1 MIETIISS
9 LFMIPFIVRNPLLFD
24 EINRKL
30 QNNEID
36 KRQVLDE
43 LSALIN
49 CNEKPSHLT
58 IEILLQNDKKKR
70 TLMISRED
78 HDKCVREII
87 MKISSIDLTY
97 SVEKQLQQNPLAA
110 KILAVLKDRFPNVS
124 EGTLRANACKI
135 SLCKDE
141 VEWKRVVKELN
152 QENENNAL
160 GAVFQ
165 NYSFFPSGKTQPRS
179 EEFFHQY
186 IAAFH
191 FYRMLSKWTQH
202 GVVIPVPLRKV
213 NIKDFLNFHCI
224 VFIHNSS
231 RWPTPIMQSPALTS
245 SRTNH

>member
-1 MIETIISS
+1 MIDTIISS
-9 LFMIPFIVRNPLLFD
+9 IFMIPFIVRNPLLFD

-141 VEWKRVVKELN
+141 KDWKRMVKELI
-152 QENENNAL
+152 QENENNAK
-160 GAVFQ
+160 GALFQ
-165 NYSFFPSGKTQPRS
+165 KYSFFSSGKTQPRS

-191 FYRMLSKWTQH
+191 FYRMLSKWTQP
-202 GVVIPVPLRKV
+202 GAVIPVPLRKV
-213 NIKDFLNFHCI
+213 NNRVFLIFLFFLHIFLPGDQPPRCS
-224 VFIHNSS
+224 F
-231 RWPTPIMQSPALTS
+231 
-245 SRTNH
+245 

>member
-9 LFMIPFIVRNPLLFD
+9 IFMIPFIVRNPLLFD

-30 QNNEID
+30 QNDEID

-141 VEWKRVVKELN
+141 EDWKRMVKELI
-152 QENENNAL
+152 QENENNAK
-160 GAVFQ
+160 GALFQ
-165 NYSFFPSGKTQPRS
+165 KYSFFPSGKIQPRS

-186 IAAFH
+186 VAAFH
-191 FYRMLSKWTQH
+191 LYRMLFKWTQR
-202 GVVIPVPLRKV
+202 GAVIPVPLRKV
-213 NIKDFLNFHCI
+213 NIKDFLNFHC
-224 VFIHNSS
+224 F
-231 RWPTPIMQSPALTS
+231 ALI
-245 SRTNH
+245 RNLFR

>member
-58 IEILLQNDKKKR
+58 IEILLQNDKNKR

-97 SVEKQLQQNPLAA
+97 SIEKQLQQNPLAA
-110 KILAVLKDRFPNVS
+110 KILAALKDRFPNLT
-124 EGTLRANACKI
+124 EETLRTKACKI
-135 SLCKDE
+135 SLCKGE
-141 VEWKRVVKELN
+141 EEWKRMIKELN
-152 QENENNAL
+152 QENENNAQ

-165 NYSFFPSGKTQPRS
+165 KYSFFPSGKTQPRS
-179 EEFFHQY
+179 EEFLHQY

-191 FYRMLSKWTQH
+191 FYQRLSKWTQP
-202 GVVIPVPLRKV
+202 GAVIPVPLRKV
-213 NIKDFLNFHCI
+213 NNRGFLIFPFF
-224 VFIHNSS
+224 FIFFLPGDQPPRCSV
-231 RWPTPIMQSPALTS
+231 
-245 SRTNH
+245 